1 MIIYVVKKG
10 DSVYSI
16 SQKFNVSSEK
26 IVKDNVI
33 TEPDNLVVGQALV
46 ISINSFPYQ
55 VRAGE
60 SLYSISKKYGLTL
73 DDLIK
78 ANPEIVSPSQIFPG
92 ETVIIPL
99 SFNQLGRMLV
109 NGYAFPNIKNDILEK
124 TLPYLTYLSLFGY
137 QVNPDGTLSEIND
150 TNQITAARDQNV
162 APIMVVT
169 NINMD
174 GGFDGEIPNEI
185 FSSEEIQQSL
195 INNIIEILQSKN
207 YSGVDIDF
215 EYLYPSDRENYNNFL
230 RNLKSQLEPL
240 GYSLTTALAPKVSAD
255 QQGILYEAH
264 DYKSQ
269 GEIVDRIMLMT
280 YEWGYTYGPPLA
292 VSPINSVRQVLDYA
306 VTEIPPEKI
315 LMGIPNYGYDWTL
328 PYKPGTMAQTIS
340 NVGAVDLARQVGS
353 FIQYDEK
360 SQAPYFYYYD
370 KNGKQHIVW
379 FEDAR
384 SIDAKLRLVNEYGLG
399 GVSYWTINRF
409 FPQNWL
415 VQESLYSTEKI
426 LE

>member
-1 MIIYVVKKG
+1 VIIYVVKKG

-230 RNLKSQLEPL
+230 RSLKSQLEPL

>member
-16 SQKFNVSSEK
+16 SQQFNISSEQ
-26 IVKDNVI
+26 IIEDNVI

-46 ISINSFPYQ
+46 LAIESFPYQ
-55 VRAGE
+55 IKAGD
-60 SLYSISKKYGLTL
+60 SLYSIAKRYGLTL
-73 DDLIK
+73 DNLIE
-78 ANPEIVSPSQIFPG
+78 ANPDILVPSQIFPG
-92 ETVIIPL
+92 ERIIIPL
-99 SFNQLGRMLV
+99 PSEQLGSIIV
-109 NGYAFPNIKNDILEK
+109 NGYAFPNIKNDVLNK
-124 TLPYLTYLSLFGY
+124 TLPYLTYLSLFSY
-137 QVNPDGTLSEIND
+137 QANPDGTLLEIND
-150 TNQITAARDQNV
+150 TSQIAAARAQNV

-169 NINMD
+169 NISMD
-174 GGFDGEIPNEI
+174 GGFDGETPNEI
-185 FSSEEIQQSL
+185 FSSEKIQQDF
-195 INNIIEILQSKN
+195 IANIISILQAKN
-207 YSGVDIDF
+207 YAGVDIDF

-230 RNLKSQLEPL
+230 RNLKSQLDPL
-240 GYSLTTALAPKVSAD
+240 GYTLTTALAPKISAD

-264 DYKSQ
+264 DYKAQ
-269 GEIVDRIMLMT
+269 GEIVDRIILMT
-280 YEWGYTYGPPLA
+280 YEWGYTYGPPMA

-306 VTEIPPEKI
+306 VTEIPPKKI
-315 LMGIPNYGYDWTL
+315 LMGVPNYGYDWTL

-340 NVGAVDLARQVGS
+340 NLGAVDLARQVGA

-370 KNGKQHIVW
+370 ENGKQHVVW

-399 GVSYWTINRF
+399 GISYWTINRF

-415 VQESLYSTEKI
+415 VQESLYSTEKT
-426 LE
+426 L